1 MEESLIA
8 GRYKPMSL
16 LGEGGAGQ
24 VFKCE
29 DIVLSS
35 VVAVKILH
43 ADSAEADLIRFQK
56 EARAMARLDHPNI
69 IKVLDFGL
77 SEGRPFL
84 VMELCEAESLASMLE
99 DRAPLDFDFSYGF
112 LRQIASAI
120 SYAHRQDVLHRDI
133 KPSNVLLSTD
143 QSGNLKARICDFGLA
158 KVAQDAQAQM
168 LTSAGGVIGTPA
180 YISPEAVT
188 GAGVDARSDIYSF
201 GCMMFEILTGR
212 LPFKQDN
219 VLATMMERVESEA
232 PSLADVSGREF
243 PSAVEELVSRC
254 LAREPEDRFQN
265 AEELVDAL
273 DDAYGNNGNTPGEMT
288 DYSSEQEQTEADR
301 PKQSTAI
308 GVSRL
313 GAGIVATLVAI
324 CLAGLVIYG
333 VTSLHDTG
341 ELVSVEGE
349 GTGAG
354 RGTLLDESIS
364 IEGEVDKGI
373 VWTRL
378 HGPCV
383 SRDVS
388 RVLGVK
394 NLRYLRMTHDDLSDD
409 GFRLLVEHHV
419 KLLGLKLD
427 TCILGDETMRAIGK
441 MRTLEFLEL
450 NECKGL
456 SNGGLAY
463 FTNLSRLKDLELADT
478 DSGDNEAVYIAQ
490 IPNLRIVNLSGCSR
504 LTDHALV
511 SLERLKNLEELKI
524 DDDPGITADGLR
536 NFLKNRPNCKVHAH
550 QEKSRKS

>member
-1 MEESLIA
+1 
-8 GRYKPMSL
+8 
-16 LGEGGAGQ
+16 
-24 VFKCE
+24 
-29 DIVLSS
+29 
-35 VVAVKILH
+35 
-43 ADSAEADLIRFQK
+43 
-56 EARAMARLDHPNI
+56 
-69 IKVLDFGL
+69 
-77 SEGRPFL
+77 
-84 VMELCEAESLASMLE
+84 
-99 DRAPLDFDFSYGF
+99 
-112 LRQIASAI
+112 
-120 SYAHRQDVLHRDI
+120 
-133 KPSNVLLSTD
+133 
-143 QSGNLKARICDFGLA
+143 LKARICDFGLA
-158 KVAQDAQAQM
+158 KVTQDAQAQM

-212 LPFKQDN
+212 LPFKQGS
-219 VLATMMERVESEA
+219 VLATMMERVEGEA
-232 PSLADVSGREF
+232 PSLAEGSGREF
-243 PSAVEELVSRC
+243 PPAVEELVSRC
-254 LAREPEDRFQN
+254 LAREPGERFQS
-265 AEELVDAL
+265 AEELGEAL
-273 DDAYGNNGNTPGEMT
+273 DDTYGKDGNTSWQT
-288 DYSSEQEQTEADR
+288 SDAALEQERAGGDSPQS
-301 PKQSTAI
+301 STASR
-308 GVSRL
+308 VSRL
-313 GAGIVATLVAI
+313 GTGLVATLVAL
-324 CLAGLVIYG
+324 CLAGLVIYE

-341 ELVSVEGE
+341 ELVSVE

-364 IEGEVDKGI
+364 IENEVEKGI

-383 SRDVS
+383 SRDVT
-388 RVLGVK
+388 RVLGMK

-478 DSGDNEAVYIAQ
+478 DSGDSEAVYIAR
-490 IPNLRIVNLSGCSR
+490 IPDLKIVNLSGCKH

-511 SLERLKNLEELKI
+511 SLERLQHLEELRL
-524 DDDPGITADGLR
+524 DDDPGITANGLR
-536 NFLKNRPNCKVHAH
+536 NFLKNRPDCKVHAR